1 MNQVSAIGFG
11 VDADKLAGYAQAVND
26 RLGNFDLIVENTGDN
41 TLYMIVREQKHT
53 TVAYASGYADVGSW
67 FTVVPRGV
75 QTKSYSLVSKRVG
88 FFGSGRDSNAAAA
101 STKANVS
108 VVLRNK
114 SDLRGAQIDIVSM
127 ARRGWGVD
135 EAFDAPT
142 LTKKWG
148 APPDS
153 PSTVFNRGAAGGG
166 FEPTPA

>member
-11 VDADKLAGYAQAVND
+11 VDANKLAGYAQAVND

-41 TLYMIVREQKHT
+41 TLYMIVREQT
-53 TVAYASGYADVGSW
+53 TAKPTTSGYGDVGSW

-88 FFGSGRDSNAAAA
+88 FFGSGYTAAGVAA

-114 SDLRGAQIDIVSM
+114 ADLRGAQIDIVSTG
-127 ARRGWGVD
+127 RRGWGVD

-142 LTKKWG
+142 LTKKFG
-148 APPDS
+148 APPDA
-153 PSTVFNRGAAGGG
+153 PATVFNRGSSGGG
-166 FEPTPA
+166 FQPTPA